1 MTDSSIIPFNEKVKS
16 LYIPIIGS
24 FVNEDDV
31 KKSFINRNIA
41 EIERVDFIFNN
52 IKGRREAFVYISCW
66 NENKYS
72 VKMVNALLKK
82 NNYRFF
88 YLENNKKLFWP
99 LLINKNPLSIDSPN
113 RVSNNHYTIEER
125 INKMSEHLNALES
138 ISRDQDDSHE
148 EMLSEENKSNKR
160 QKLNDDDNE
169 FENIP
174 ALPMVTRQNA
184 GTT

>member
-1 MTDSSIIPFNEKVKS
+1 
-16 LYIPIIGS
+16 
-24 FVNEDDV
+24 
-31 KKSFINRNIA
+31 
-41 EIERVDFIFNN
+41 
-52 IKGRREAFVYISCW
+52 
-66 NENKYS
+66 
-72 VKMVNALLKK
+72 
-82 NNYRFF
+82 
-88 YLENNKKLFWP
+88 
-99 LLINKNPLSIDSPN
+99 
-113 RVSNNHYTIEER
+113 
-125 INKMSEHLNALES
+125 MSEHLNALES